1 MTVKLCRIIY
11 KISREGDCNE
21 SRVACSYIRKNFMIE
36 PRKIARIKLEYIA
49 FYCHIFGERRLSI
62 HVFFMTVFSL
72 NSTKKIY
79 FIIFQLF
86 LYDKVKKQK
95 KYSCK

>member
-1 MTVKLCRIIY
+1 MAKLKELSNYYLIFEIIHFLPA
-11 KISREGDCNE
+11 IFEW
-21 SRVACSYIRKNFMIE
+21 YIT
-36 PRKIARIKLEYIA
+36 
-49 FYCHIFGERRLSI
+49 HIVERRLSI

-86 LYDKVKKQK
+86 LYDN
-95 KYSCK
+95 